1 MKGIRTMNPD
11 QKDVIQRAA
20 ELARE
25 NARRLQQPMPHT
37 IRRRKAQ
44 EKKGRK

>member
-1 MKGIRTMNPD
+1 MGKTPSYIRYE
-11 QKDVIQRAA
+11 KEVIERAA

-37 IRRRKAQ
+37 IRKRKAQ